1 MVVWK
6 AEGLGEAERIAFE
19 WSRFPTV
26 QSFEP
31 GDGNQGMAP
40 VPAEARA
47 RFDLQVR
54 RSFQDECRTVVPEGV
69 AVRRRESR
77 LRGWLIALC
86 LAAVPMAATAAEVT
100 GLSLLPQRAAAPAI
114 ALDNLEGGRTDLAAL
129 RGRVVLVNF
138 WATWCPPCRRE
149 MPSMERLRRV
159 LEGEDFTVLAV
170 NVGEAEDSVFAFA
183 GQLEPA
189 PAFTIL
195 LDRASDV
202 LRAWP
207 VKGLPTTFVVDR
219 QGRLAA
225 RAVGGREFD
234 DPGIVQEIRRLLAEG
249 SGETPAR
256 PPEQRAE
263 TP

>member
-1 MVVWK
+1 
-6 AEGLGEAERIAFE
+6 
-19 WSRFPTV
+19 
-26 QSFEP
+26 
-31 GDGNQGMAP
+31 
-40 VPAEARA
+40 
-47 RFDLQVR
+47 
-54 RSFQDECRTVVPEGV
+54 
-69 AVRRRESR
+69 
-77 LRGWLIALC
+77 
-86 LAAVPMAATAAEVT
+86 MAATAAEGS
-100 GLSLLPQRAAAPAI
+100 GLSLLPQRTAAPAI

-149 MPSMERLRRV
+149 MPSMERLRRA
-159 LEGEDFTVLAV
+159 LEGEDFTALAV
-170 NVGEAEDSVFAFA
+170 NVGESEDTVFAFT

-189 PAFTIL
+189 PAFTVV
-195 LDRASDV
+195 LDRDSEV

-249 SGETPAR
+249 TAQTSAQAPGQP
-256 PPEQRAE
+256 AE
-263 TP
+263 TSERP